1 MNIINVNSRYGLD
14 PAIVQYA
21 HAVAESYDRYAD
33 KGPYCRDS
41 LTDLMNRIPV
51 LLFSEASM
59 PEIPLM
65 DKSVLTADEDPN
77 EKQDP
82 CNIDLLGYYQS
93 AHPITPSHTIPIVGL
108 CPERILQ
115 YCTRDDGSLH
125 VELFTIITTK
135 VIIHE
140 YAHAMMALPY
150 ASAGVTYGNFY
161 LWMEESMANAF
172 TLKCFEAH
180 ARSGSHHQCYTPTQ
194 GHRVIHSTPSFRL
207 NPLAVVTEFMLQQ
220 PAHYALGVFM
230 HEHGLGH
237 HWLWSVNKSSCNNRI
252 NEKRA
257 YLRAVSAQPT
267 DLETVQAT
275 LYNVFGMTRE
285 QLHTELVLYSYEQ
298 QLHRAVSIRD
308 RHCCTLLLDAGV
320 VNVDCGDINGWTPLH
335 HAVFAGDTD
344 MAKLLIDKGADVN
357 APAADGSTPLHIAVL
372 GSAVL

>member
-1 MNIINVNSRYGLD
+1 MPPVPDITKGIDASEAVAQVIDPWGFYQHAFPITPTEKIPVIALCLERIVDHCLGQDGTLD
-14 PAIVQYA
+14 
-21 HAVAESYDRYAD
+21 AESY
-33 KGPYCRDS
+33 S
-41 LTDLMNRIPV
+41 I
-51 LLFSEASM
+51 
-59 PEIPLM
+59 
-65 DKSVLTADEDPN
+65 LTA
-77 EKQDP
+77 
-82 CNIDLLGYYQS
+82 
-93 AHPITPSHTIPIVGL
+93 
-108 CPERILQ
+108 
-115 YCTRDDGSLH
+115 
-125 VELFTIITTK
+125 K

-150 ASAGVTYGNFY
+150 GSVVVTYDNFY

-194 GHRVIHSTPSFRL
+194 GHRVTRSTPSFRL
-207 NPLAVVTEFMLQQ
+207 NPLAVAREFMLQQ

-237 HWLWSVNKSSCNNRI
+237 HCLWSVNKSSCNNRI

-267 DLETVQAT
+267 DLETVRAA
-275 LYNVFGMTRE
+275 LYNVFGMTAE
-285 QLHTELVLYSYEQ
+285 QLHAELVLYSYEQ

-372 GSAVL
+372 GSAV